1 MVAVAANAYPAAPT
15 VKVYPPGVHPAA
27 CPNYPDCS
35 TTGVNFA
42 TGIRYADIPTV
53 KVYPAGVPAAACPNF
68 PYCNE
73 AASDQYV
80 QTGAVALPAGVPAAA
95 CFNYPYC

>member
-1 MVAVAANAYPAAPT
+1 MVATIANAYPAVPA

-27 CPNYPDCS
+27 CPNFPDCP
-35 TTGVNFA
+35 TTGINFA
-42 TGIRYADIPTV
+42 TGIHYADIPQV
-53 KVYPAGVPAAACPNF
+53 KAYPAGVPPAACPNF

-73 AASDQYV
+73 GQSQQYV
-80 QTGAVALPAGVPAAA
+80 QTGAVQLPAGVPAAA